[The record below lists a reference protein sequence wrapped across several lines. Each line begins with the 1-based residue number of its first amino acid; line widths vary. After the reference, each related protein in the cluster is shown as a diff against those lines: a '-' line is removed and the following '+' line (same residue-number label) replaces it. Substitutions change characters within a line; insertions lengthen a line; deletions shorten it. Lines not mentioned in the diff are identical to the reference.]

1 MTRPSHARI
10 DIVPADALIDVP
22 RDITLRGFNAHERV
36 TLTGTLNH
44 PDGSQWESHAVL
56 IADADGT
63 VVVSDTAPVSGGWLV
78 ADATAPVWAMQR
90 LRAPTRP
97 AWSEGIAPLD
107 IALTAT
113 GQYGAQ
119 TRGQYTLRFLA
130 PGVTH
135 RPVREAGLS
144 GTLYTPAGPGP
155 HPAVLVLAGSGGG
168 THEQRAALYAAHG
181 YAALAL
187 GYFKSPGRPDH
198 IDDTP
203 LEYFETALQWMRD
216 RLAPRDGF
224 VAVSGVSRGGELV
237 LLLASHFPA
246 LVSAVV
252 AYVPSAVVHGTLR
265 AGHPDKPRDATAWT
279 WRGEALPNV
288 WRDNPDADWHAFD
301 HPPEPGQPVR
311 QAPAFHTPLRNTQA
325 VARARIPVERIRGPV
340 LLISGTDDGFWPS
353 TLYSDQVAETL
364 RQRGDGAHV
373 EHFRGEGAG
382 HAIGLPQLPAT
393 QIAKPHPV
401 AGLLLDGGGTALA
414 NARASAASWTRVVDF
429 LADALQRSANSNAG
443 RATAS

>member
-1 MTRPSHARI
+1 MTRPQSARI
-10 DIVPADALIDVP
+10 DVTPADALIDVP
-22 RDITLRGFNAHERV
+22 RDITLRGFNAGERV
-36 TLTGTLNH
+36 TLTACLNH

-56 IADADGT
+56 AADADGA
-63 VVVSDTAPVSGGWLV
+63 VSVGATAPLCGDWIV
-78 ADATAPVWAMQR
+78 ADATAPVWAMRR

-97 AWSEGIAPLD
+97 ALSEGTAPLD

-119 TRGQYTLRFLA
+119 ARGQYTLRFIA

-135 RPVREAGLS
+135 RPLREAGLS
-144 GTLYTPAGPGP
+144 GTLYTPAGAGP

-187 GYFKSPGRPDH
+187 GYFKTPGRPDH

-203 LEYFETALQWMRD
+203 LEYFETALHWMHD
-216 RLAPRDGF
+216 RLAPLHGF

-237 LLLASHFPA
+237 LLLGARLPA

-279 WRGEALPNV
+279 WRGEPLPNV
-288 WRDNPDADWHAFD
+288 WRDNPDADWHVFD
-301 HPPEPGQPVR
+301 HPPAPGEPVR
-311 QAPAFHTPLRNTQA
+311 QAAAFHTPLRNPQC
-325 VARARIPVERIRGPV
+325 VARARIPVENIEGPV

-353 TLYSDQVAETL
+353 TLYSDQVAATL
-364 RQRGDGAHV
+364 RQRRNGAPV
-373 EHFRGEGAG
+373 EHLRGEGAG
-382 HAIGLPQLPAT
+382 HAIGVPQLPAT
-393 QIAKPHPV
+393 LIAKPHPV
-401 AGLLLDGGGTALA
+401 AGLLLDGGGTAQA
-414 NARASAASWTRVVDF
+414 NAQASAAAWARVVDF
-429 LADALQRSANSNAG
+429 LAAAVQRSARHPASG
-443 RATAS
+443 STAS

>member
-10 DIVPADALIDVP
+10 DIDPADALIDVP
-22 RDITLRGFNAHERV
+22 RDITLRGFNGQERV
-36 TLTGTLNH
+36 TLTANLNH
-44 PDGSQWESHAVL
+44 PDGSQWESQAVL
-56 IADADGT
+56 TADADGT
-63 VVVSDTAPVSGGWLV
+63 VIVADTAPVSGGWIV

-90 LRAPTRP
+90 LRAPTHP

-107 IALTAT
+107 VTLTAT
-113 GQYGAQ
+113 GQYGARA
-119 TRGQYTLRFLA
+119 RGQYTLRFLA

-144 GTLYTPAGPGP
+144 GTLYTPEGPGP

-187 GYFKSPGRPDH
+187 GYFKAPGRPDH

-203 LEYFETALQWMRD
+203 LEYFESALQWMHD
-216 RLAPRDGF
+216 RLAPKDGF

-237 LLLASHFPA
+237 LLLASYFPA

-279 WRGEALPNV
+279 WRGEPLPNV
-288 WRDNPDADWHAFD
+288 WRDNPDTDWHAFE

-311 QAPAFHTPLRNTQA
+311 QAPAFHTPLRNAQA

-353 TLYSDQVAETL
+353 TFYSDKVADSL
-364 RQRGDGAHV
+364 HQRGDGAIV
-373 EHFRGEGAG
+373 EHFRAEGAG

-393 QIAKPHPV
+393 LIAKPHPV
-401 AGLLLDGGGTALA
+401 AGQLLDGGGTALA
-414 NARASAASWTRVVDF
+414 NARASVASWARVVDF
-429 LADALQRSANSNAG
+429 LAEAVQRSASSLAG
-443 RATAS
+443 RATA